1 VTTLLALI
9 SAYVF
14 ALLFERIELA
24 RLRKSIPTVISVT
37 GTRGKTSVVRL
48 LASVLREDGR
58 VVLAKST
65 GSEAQYVLPD
75 GTVENVPRKGAVTIL
90 EQKEL
95 LRRASKLKVDCLV
108 VEVMSIHPEYHVV
121 ESQRILKPDIVLLTN
136 IRRDHMDAMGGS
148 EKDVAN
154 VLTLDFPSGTNAYVT
169 REAQQLLG
177 VAELQHSGIR
187 VHVVQPT
194 QNDSQP
200 GLHAA
205 LPKEEFSENLDLVV
219 SAARALKVDDK
230 TIVKG
235 IQNAIHDMGRL
246 RIWNLEVEGKRIYVV
261 NGFAANDPESTKKVL
276 EKTQEILGGSASGMS
291 GLLNLRRDRPDRTV
305 QWIEALNSGM
315 TERFAGIYVLGGH
328 ANVVRRKTVS
338 AEVLSW
344 KTPEEITRM
353 IARGMKN
360 NGILFGFGNI
370 GGPGHHLVEYWQR
383 KGTIYGI

>member
-1 VTTLLALI
+1 MTTLLALL
-9 SAYVF
+9 SAFVVY
-14 ALLFERIELA
+14 LLFERIDLA
-24 RLRKSIPTVISVT
+24 RLRKSIPLVISVT

-58 VVLAKST
+58 AVLAKST
-65 GSEAQYVLPD
+65 GSEAQYILPD
-75 GTVENVPRKGAVTIL
+75 GTVENVLRKGGVTIL
-90 EQKEL
+90 EQKKL

-108 VEVMSIHPEYHVV
+108 VEIMSIHPEYHLV
-121 ESQRILKPDIVLLTN
+121 ESQRILKPDIVFLTN
-136 IRRDHMDAMGGS
+136 IRRDHTDAMGGS

-154 VLTLDFPSGTNAYVT
+154 VLKLDFPSGANAYVPPG
-169 REAQQLLG
+169 AQQYLD
-177 VAELQHSGIR
+177 VAVLQRTGIH

-194 QNDSQP
+194 ENDSQP

-219 SAARALKVDDK
+219 SAARALNVDDK

-235 IQNAIHDMGRL
+235 IQNAVHDRGRL

-261 NGFAANDPESTKKVL
+261 NGFAANDPESTLKVL
-276 EKTQEILGGSASGMS
+276 EKAQEILAGSTSGMS
-291 GLLNLRRDRPDRTV
+291 GLLNLRRDRPDRTL
-305 QWIEALNSGM
+305 QWIEELNSGM
-315 TERFAGIYVLGGH
+315 AERFSGIYVLGGH

-344 KTPEEITRM
+344 KTPEEITRT
-353 IARGMKN
+353 IALGMQN

-370 GGPGHHLVEYWQR
+370 AGPGHQLVEYWQR
-383 KGTIYGI
+383 EGTSYGI